1 MPSPRISIKVDS
13 YNDKTRG
20 KLNHRANKN
29 RNRAKYARSRRQS
42 KFNKPG
48 HREQGSYKPRSPTP
62 PRQTRSYHTLTVELK
77 KIEDAFIRSWENYY
91 DFMEIERA
99 IREEEEGRKKV
110 EDERERSYEP
120 PVKQP
125 VEPVEEIQDP
135 RYIGEESHDELS
147 WSMWEGDDDSWEK
160 ACRERREMEAYDR
173 QVEQEWEERQRED
186 EEERNFQFKDGV
198 FW

>member
-1 MPSPRISIKVDS
+1 MPSSRISIKVDS

-29 RNRAKYARSRRQS
+29 RNRAKYSRSRRQS
-42 KFNKPG
+42 KFNKPE
-48 HREQGSYKPRSPTP
+48 HREQGSYKPRPSSP

-77 KIEDAFIRSWENYY
+77 KIEDAFIRSWEDYY
-91 DFMEIERA
+91 DEMEIDVA
-99 IREEEEGRKKV
+99 IREEEARRKKFDE
-110 EDERERSYEP
+110 EDERSYEP

-135 RYIGEESHDELS
+135 RYIGEESLDELS
-147 WSMWEGDDDSWEK
+147 WCVWDGDDDSWEE
-160 ACRERREMEAYDR
+160 ACSERRQMEAYDR
-173 QVEQEWEERQRED
+173 QVEQEWEGKQREED
-186 EEERNFQFKDGV
+186 EERNFQFKNGV

>member
-1 MPSPRISIKVDS
+1 MPSSRISIKVDS
-13 YNDKTRG
+13 HNDKTRG

-29 RNRAKYARSRRQS
+29 RNRARHRTHRQS

-48 HREQGSYKPRSPTP
+48 HREQGSYKPRPPSP

-77 KIEDAFIRSWENYY
+77 KIEDAFIRSWEDYY
-91 DFMEIERA
+91 EEMEIEIA
-99 IREEEEGRKKV
+99 IREEEARRKKFDE
-110 EDERERSYEP
+110 EDERSYEP

-125 VEPVEEIQDP
+125 VEPVEIQDP
-135 RYIGEESHDELS
+135 RYIGEESRDELS
-147 WSMWEGDDDSWEK
+147 WCAWEGDDDSWEE
-160 ACRERREMEAYDR
+160 ACRERRQMEAYDR
-173 QVEQEWEERQRED
+173 QVEQEWEGGEREE